1 MKITVNRAKIVLPR
15 RRSDLLS
22 RQRLLDLLVDLLDY
36 RLTLISAPAG
46 YGKTSLLVD
55 FAHQAEYPICWYA
68 LEAVDQDLQRFLAH
82 FISAIQQRFPDFG
95 GTSLAIV
102 KSIWQSG
109 LDIDQLVTSIVNEI
123 YEDISE
129 HFALVLDDYHL
140 VDSSAEINRFLSR
153 FVQAVDENFH
163 LMIAS
168 RTMVDLPDL
177 PLLVGRS
184 QVKGLNFED
193 LAFQAEEIQALLHRN
208 YHQLL
213 SKEEADELV
222 RQTEGWITALLL
234 SAETMWRGMADQ
246 VRLASVAGVGLY
258 DYLAQQVFDQ
268 QLPHIQD
275 FLLRSSLFDE
285 FDAELCEA
293 VLGQA
298 PEGQSWEEVII
309 MVLQN
314 NLFVQPVENGGTWL
328 RYHHL
333 FRDFLQG
340 LLKQGRPE
348 GERKILLRLIEVYGE
363 RQEWEKAYAICQRL
377 ADEDV
382 TIGFIE
388 KAGVPLIAN
397 GRYSTLAK
405 WIDALPAQVLNSH
418 PVLLAQRGGVA
429 MWQGEI
435 ERGRSLLN
443 EVEQHLPEGSLHLA
457 RALTWRAFAHCKQG
471 KYRKALRDANRALGI
486 SRKGGDQQITHAE
499 ALEVKGECLYCLG
512 HLEEAIDHA
521 QNALEIFTAQD
532 DHDNMAYVNMFLG
545 VIMMYRG
552 KYRRANRYYLK
563 ALEINRLTNNLV
575 RQSQILINLGFSI
588 HNLGDL
594 PLAQAYFQES
604 LNIAR
609 RTGHGPFEAL
619 ALANLGEIYADLNL
633 FNTAIEMYR
642 QARKIAQR
650 AEQRHLILELGILES
665 EQARANHEIEH
676 AQRILFSVEAIANET
691 EAVDLSGLWALEVG
705 CLSLAKE
712 EVSTAVV
719 HLEKAVRDFETTGF
733 HPKAAQAHL
742 YLAFV
747 HHVAEEHEEA
757 AHHLQAASQN
767 ASKMDSLYW
776 LIPAGR
782 ETKGMLKKA
791 TASPEVGEFATRL
804 IDTIEQYD
812 HDLPRLRRLIRQ
824 QSEQVDL
831 SQPEL
836 TIQAL
841 GAARVRTYAEE
852 VNRPEWSNQKA
863 VRELFY
869 LLLAH
874 PKGLTKEA
882 IGDTLWPNS
891 APQQHYKQLNNTVY
905 RLRRALGKEV
915 VVFDS
920 QSGCYRFNWQMD
932 YHYDVEEF
940 QAAVKRARRAK
951 RTAQKIAAY
960 QQAIELYGGA
970 YLPEVGGTWA
980 VPMREF
986 LRRTYTKTVLQ
997 VAELYFKE
1005 QEYEKALEYCQQ
1017 LLNDDQYQEA
1027 AHRLAMRAYA
1037 AQGDRVEIARQYEF
1051 CRQSLQQLDTAPSA
1065 ETERLYAQ
1073 LMR

>member
-1 MKITVNRAKIVLPR
+1 MKITVNRAKVVLPR

-22 RQRLLDLLVDLLDY
+22 RQRLLDLLVDLLNY

-68 LEAVDQDLQRFLAH
+68 LEAVDQDLQRFLTH
-82 FISAIQQRFPDFG
+82 FISAIQQRFPAFG

-123 YEDISE
+123 YEHISE

-140 VDSSAEINRFLSR
+140 VDSSAEINHFVSR
-153 FVQAVDENFH
+153 FVQAVDENCH

-184 QVKGLNFED
+184 QVKGLNFDD
-193 LAFQAEEIQALLHRN
+193 LAFQAEEIQALLQRN

-213 SKEEADELV
+213 SKEEADALV

-268 QLPHIQD
+268 QAPQIQD

-285 FDAELCEA
+285 FNAELCAA

-298 PEGQSWEEVII
+298 PESQSWEETITT
-309 MVLQN
+309 VLQN

-333 FRDFLQG
+333 FRNFLQG
-340 LLKQGRPE
+340 ILKQERPE
-348 GERKILLRLIEVYGE
+348 GEQEILLRLIEAYGQ

-377 ADEDV
+377 ADEAV

-397 GRYSTLAK
+397 GRYSILAK

-418 PVLLAQRGGVA
+418 PVLLAQQGRVA

-443 EVEQHLPEGSLHLA
+443 EAELHLPEGSPHLS

-471 KYRKALRDANRALGI
+471 KYQQALRDANRALEI
-486 SRKGGDQQITHAE
+486 SRKVGDQQIPHAE
-499 ALEVKGECLYCLG
+499 ALEVKGECLYFVG
-512 HLEEAIDHA
+512 RRDEAIQHIE
-521 QNALEIFTAQD
+521 QALKIFTALA
-532 DHDNMAYVNMFLG
+532 DHENMAYANMALG
-545 VIMMYRG
+545 YMIMNSGQY
-552 KYRRANRYYLK
+552 KRANRYYLK

-575 RQSQILINLGFSI
+575 RQSEILLNLGAAF
-588 HNLGDL
+588 HYLGDL
-594 PLAQAYFQES
+594 RLAQANYCES

-609 RTGHGPFEAL
+609 QIGHRPFEAL
-619 ALANLGEIYADLNL
+619 ALANLGEIYADLHL
-633 FNTAIEMYR
+633 FNAAIEMYQ
-642 QARKIAQR
+642 QARIIAQR
-650 AEQRHLILELGILES
+650 AEQRHFILELAIWES
-665 EQARANHEIEH
+665 ERARANHRIEH
-676 AQRILFSVEAIANET
+676 AQRILSSVEAIARET
-691 EAVDLSGLWALEVG
+691 EAVHKSGLWALEKG

-712 EVSTAVV
+712 EIPTAVV
-719 HLEKAVRDFETTGF
+719 HLEKAVRDLETTGF
-733 HPKAAQAHL
+733 HLKATQAHL
-742 YLAFV
+742 YLAFI
-747 HHVAEEHEEA
+747 HHIAEEHENA
-757 AHHLQAASQN
+757 AHHLHAASQN
-767 ASKMDSLYW
+767 ASKLDSLFS
-776 LIPAGR
+776 LIPAGC
-782 ETKGMLKKA
+782 EVKGMLKEV
-791 TASPEVGEFATRL
+791 TASPVVGKFATRL
-804 IDTIEQYD
+804 IDTIEQFD
-812 HDLPRLRRLIRQ
+812 RDLPGLRRLIRQ

-841 GAARVRTYAEE
+841 GAARVHTYAEE
-852 VNRPEWSNQKA
+852 VTRPEWSNQKA

-874 PKGLTKEA
+874 PKGLNKEA

-891 APQQHYKQLNNTVY
+891 IPEQHYKQLNNTVY

-915 VVFDS
+915 VVFDT
-920 QSGCYRFNWQMD
+920 QSNCYQFNWQMD

-951 RTAQKIAAY
+951 RTARKIAAY
-960 QQAIELYGGA
+960 QQAIALYGGA

-986 LRRTYTKTVLQ
+986 LRRTYTETVLQ

-1005 QEYEKALEYCQQ
+1005 REYKKALGYCQQ

-1037 AQGDRVEIARQYEF
+1037 ARGDRVEIARQYEF

>member
-1 MKITVNRAKIVLPR
+1 
-15 RRSDLLS
+15 
-22 RQRLLDLLVDLLDY
+22 
-36 RLTLISAPAG
+36 
-46 YGKTSLLVD
+46 
-55 FAHQAEYPICWYA
+55 
-68 LEAVDQDLQRFLAH
+68 
-82 FISAIQQRFPDFG
+82 
-95 GTSLAIV
+95 
-102 KSIWQSG
+102 
-109 LDIDQLVTSIVNEI
+109 
-123 YEDISE
+123 
-129 HFALVLDDYHL
+129 
-140 VDSSAEINRFLSR
+140 
-153 FVQAVDENFH
+153 
-163 LMIAS
+163 
-168 RTMVDLPDL
+168 MVDLPDL
-177 PLLVGRS
+177 PLLVGLS

-633 FNTAIEMYR
+633 FNTAIEIP
-642 QARKIAQR
+642 RKRCA
-650 AEQRHLILELGILES
+650 
-665 EQARANHEIEH
+665 
-676 AQRILFSVEAIANET
+676 
-691 EAVDLSGLWALEVG
+691 
-705 CLSLAKE
+705 
-712 EVSTAVV
+712 
-719 HLEKAVRDFETTGF
+719 
-733 HPKAAQAHL
+733 
-742 YLAFV
+742 
-747 HHVAEEHEEA
+747 
-757 AHHLQAASQN
+757 
-767 ASKMDSLYW
+767 
-776 LIPAGR
+776 
-782 ETKGMLKKA
+782 
-791 TASPEVGEFATRL
+791 
-804 IDTIEQYD
+804 
-812 HDLPRLRRLIRQ
+812 
-824 QSEQVDL
+824 
-831 SQPEL
+831 
-836 TIQAL
+836 
-841 GAARVRTYAEE
+841 
-852 VNRPEWSNQKA
+852 
-863 VRELFY
+863 
-869 LLLAH
+869 
-874 PKGLTKEA
+874 
-882 IGDTLWPNS
+882 
-891 APQQHYKQLNNTVY
+891 
-905 RLRRALGKEV
+905 
-915 VVFDS
+915 
-920 QSGCYRFNWQMD
+920 
-932 YHYDVEEF
+932 
-940 QAAVKRARRAK
+940 
-951 RTAQKIAAY
+951 
-960 QQAIELYGGA
+960 
-970 YLPEVGGTWA
+970 
-980 VPMREF
+980 
-986 LRRTYTKTVLQ
+986 
-997 VAELYFKE
+997 
-1005 QEYEKALEYCQQ
+1005 
-1017 LLNDDQYQEA
+1017 
-1027 AHRLAMRAYA
+1027 
-1037 AQGDRVEIARQYEF
+1037 
-1051 CRQSLQQLDTAPSA
+1051 
-1065 ETERLYAQ
+1065 
-1073 LMR
+1073 